1 MAEFR
6 INLPDALAD
15 DLRRLDIAVDAV
27 CQRALLDS
35 VAARVPRPA
44 AGVEAQPPVL
54 TYRSQAVV
62 EQARGQ
68 GPAPT
73 SVDLL
78 QGLASEGDVAR
89 EVLRVLGVDIDVLA
103 ASVAVGGPVNV
114 KAADPLDVV
123 VGRAVDVARDL
134 AVTHVGSEHLLL
146 ALATAA
152 PTEAV
157 ARALRSHDVD
167 PARLRL
173 AIASMLA
180 GFELARSSGGL
191 ASASAE

>member
-1 MAEFR
+1 MAELT
-6 INLPDALAD
+6 INLPDALAED
-15 DLRRLDIAVDAV
+15 VRRLDIAVDAV

-35 VAARVPRPA
+35 VAARAPRPA
-44 AGVEAQPPVL
+44 AAVGATAPVP
-54 TYRSQAVV
+54 TYRSRAVV
-62 EQARGQ
+62 ELARGH

-103 ASVAVGGPVNV
+103 ASAAVVGPQGVTD
-114 KAADPLDVV
+114 ADPLDVV
-123 VGRAVDVARDL
+123 VGRAVDVARNL
-134 AVTHVGSEHLLL
+134 AVTYVGSEHLLL

-152 PTEAV
+152 PTEVV
-157 ARALRSHDVD
+157 ARALRSHGVD
-167 PARLRL
+167 PATLRL
-173 AIASMLA
+173 ATVSMLA

-191 ASASAE
+191 ASRSAG